1 KYGPGHKCVEK
12 KLFYI
17 DGPSE
22 DEEKDE
28 DAESEVL
35 VKPEEELGDP
45 HLMPCNF

>member
-1 KYGPGHKCVEK
+1 HKYAEK

-28 DAESEVL
+28 DSELEVL
-35 VKPEEELGDP
+35 VEPEEELGDP
-45 HLMPCNF
+45 QPNDLMPCNF